1 MVYMD
6 EQEDSRLGWEG
17 AYHLSRPRI
26 LDLGGRQRACNL
38 PVIGLD
44 MV

>member
-6 EQEDSRLGWEG
+6 EQKDSRLGWEG
-17 AYHLSRPRI
+17 AYHRSQPRI

-38 PVIGLD
+38 LVIGLG

>member
-17 AYHLSRPRI
+17 ACTGAGQEFSI
-26 LDLGGRQRACNL
+26 WEVGRELAICR
-38 PVIGLD
+38 
-44 MV
+44 

>member
-1 MVYMD
+1 MD

-17 AYHLSRPRI
+17 AYRLSQPRI
-26 LDLGGRQRACNL
+26 FNLGGRQGACNL